1 MSVFLT
7 PTLQPFVAGTYFPL
21 KDMYGRPGFKTLLRR
36 ITEAWQSKKDDIKAQ
51 SEDSM
56 EQLVSLSVLEGAV
69 RPPPPPPPPPAA
81 KLNPFQERNA
91 IGLSRASHNPRL
103 PA

>member
-7 PTLQPFVAGTYFPL
+7 PTLQPFVAGTYFPP

-36 ITEAWQSKKDDIKAQ
+36 ITEAWQSKKGDIKAQ

-69 RPPPPPPPPPAA
+69 PLKAA
-81 KLNPFQERNA
+81 AGGQ
-91 IGLSRASHNPRL
+91 SHALMHHLTAVNSSQDVTFLAQPC
-103 PA
+103 